1 MNRDQAII
9 SELVHVYSV
18 NIFQDQ
24 QYDCPLQWTYG
35 IGFQIRILSMSPDM
49 SKGHFQVQK

>member
-9 SELVHVYSV
+9 SELVLVYSV
-18 NIFQDQ
+18 NIFQEQ